1 MKSFT
6 TNQWLGIV
14 LILAA
19 LLIWAPL
26 EIIPQRQ
33 TIGAIVVVGI
43 GIYQLFK

>member
-26 EIIPQRQ
+26 TIIPMKE
-33 TIGAIVVVGI
+33 TIGALVVVGI
-43 GIYQLFK
+43 GIYHLFK